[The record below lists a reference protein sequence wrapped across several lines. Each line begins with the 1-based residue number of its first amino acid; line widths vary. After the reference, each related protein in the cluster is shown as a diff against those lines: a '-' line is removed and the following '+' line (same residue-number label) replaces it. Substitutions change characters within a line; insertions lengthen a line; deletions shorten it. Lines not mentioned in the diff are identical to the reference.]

1 MDKKIIDTA
10 KQWISGNYD
19 EKTKQEVQYLL
30 DKNDSDLEN
39 AFYQSLE
46 FGTGGLRGEI
56 GVGTNKMNIY
66 TVGMATQGFANY
78 IKQVYASEKEI
89 KVGVIHDC
97 RIRSRVFAETT
108 ANIFAANGFKV
119 FLSEDLRPTPE
130 LSFAIRQLGC
140 KAGVNITASHNPAK
154 YNGYKAYWEDGC
166 QLVPPHDT
174 NVINEVAKIQ
184 SVDDVKWSGN
194 PENITLWG
202 EEIDR
207 PYIDAIKTL
216 SLNGEAIKNQHNLNI
231 VYTSIHGTG
240 IKLVPRVLQELGF
253 TNVHVVEEQ
262 ANVSGE
268 FPSLLAQ
275 GVAPIKEENYKSE
288 LDWLKALDAH
298 TGSPNPEKESAMKL
312 AIEKGKALNADL
324 IMATDPDG
332 DRVGIVVKNSD
343 GDFEILNGN
352 QTGTLL
358 VQYLIKAWEKQ
369 GKLKGKE
376 FVVKTIVTTELI
388 TEICAKHN
396 VEMFDVLTGFKYIGE
411 KILELEGKKQFI
423 GGGEESFGYLA
434 GDFVRDKDAIIA
446 CALIAEAAAVA
457 AEDGKNLYDVLVET
471 YLEYGLYKEDLL
483 SLKKEG
489 KAGKEEIAAMMTNFR
504 ANPPKELNGSKVIAI
519 KDYGQQKE
527 IDCTTGASSAINL
540 PKSNVLQ
547 FFSEDGSKVTI
558 RPSGTEPLIK
568 FYFGVKTEVA
578 NRNSFKQAEAV
589 LKDKIKAL
597 EKSLGI

>member
-1 MDKKIIDTA
+1 MEQKIIDTA
-10 KQWISGNYD
+10 KQWLTGNYD

-30 DKNDSDLEN
+30 DKNDADLEN
-39 AFYQSLE
+39 AFYQNLE

-78 IKQVYASEKEI
+78 IKQAYAGEKEI
-89 KVGVIHDC
+89 KVAVIHDC
-97 RIRSRVFAETT
+97 RIRSRLFAETT

-130 LSFAIRQLGC
+130 LSFAIRHLGC

-174 NVINEVAKIQ
+174 NVIKEVEKIK
-184 SVDDVKWSGN
+184 SIDDVQWTGN

-207 PYIDAIKTL
+207 PYIDAIKSL
-216 SLNGEAIKNQHNLNI
+216 SLNKEAVQKHKDLKI

-240 IKLVPRVLQELGF
+240 IKLVPRVLAEMGF
-253 TNVHVVEEQ
+253 TNVHVVQEQ
-262 ANVSGE
+262 ANISGE
-268 FPSLLAQ
+268 FPSLLAP
-275 GVAPIKEENYKSE
+275 GVAPVKEENFKSE
-288 LDWLKALDAH
+288 LDWLKALDAN

-312 AIEKGKALNADL
+312 AIEQGKALNADL

-332 DRVGIVVKNSD
+332 DRVGIVVKNSE
-343 GDFEILNGN
+343 GSYEILNGN

-369 GKLKGKE
+369 GKLQGKE

-388 TEICAKHN
+388 TEICAKHK

-434 GDFVRDKDAIIA
+434 GDFVRDKDAVIA
-446 CALIAEAAAVA
+446 CAVVAEAAAVA
-457 AEDGKNLYDVLVET
+457 AEEGKSLYDVLVKT

-483 SLKKEG
+483 SMKKEG
-489 KAGKEEIAAMMTNFR
+489 KAGKEEIDAMMTNFR
-504 ANPPKELNGSKVIAI
+504 ANPPKELNGSKVVLI
-519 KDYGQQKE
+519 KDYGQQKA
-527 IDCTTGASSAINL
+527 IDCVSGTTSAINL

-547 FFSEDGSKVTI
+547 FFTEDGSKVTV

-578 NRNSFKQAEAV
+578 DKNSFKQAEVV
-589 LKDKIKAL
+589 LQDKIKAL
-597 EKSLGI
+597 EKSLS

>member
-1 MDKKIIDTA
+1 MEQKIIDTA
-10 KQWISGNYD
+10 KQWLTGNYD

-30 DKNDSDLEN
+30 DKNDADLEN
-39 AFYQSLE
+39 AFYQNLE

-78 IKQVYASEKEI
+78 IKKAYPNEKEI
-89 KVGVIHDC
+89 KVAVIHDC
-97 RIRSRVFAETT
+97 RIRSRLFAETT

-130 LSFAIRQLGC
+130 LSFAIRHWGC

-174 NVINEVAKIQ
+174 NVIKEVEKIQ
-184 SVDDVKWSGN
+184 SIDDVKWTGN
-194 PENITLWG
+194 PENIILWG

-207 PYIDAIKTL
+207 PYLDAIKTL
-216 SLNGEAIKNQHNLNI
+216 WLNSDAVQKHKNLKI

-240 IKLVPRVLQELGF
+240 IKLVPRVLQEMGF
-253 TNVHVVEEQ
+253 TNVHIVEEQ
-262 ANVSGE
+262 AEVSGE
-268 FPSLLAQ
+268 FPSLLAP
-275 GVAPIKEENYKSE
+275 GVAPIKEENFKSE
-288 LDWLKALDAH
+288 LDWLKALDAN

-312 AIEKGKALNADL
+312 AIEKGKVLNADL

-332 DRVGIVVKNSD
+332 DRVGIVVKNSE
-343 GDFEILNGN
+343 GSYEILNGN

-369 GKLKGKE
+369 GKLQGNE

-388 TEICAKHN
+388 TEICAKHK

-434 GDFVRDKDAIIA
+434 GDFVRDKDAVIA
-446 CALIAEAAAVA
+446 CAVIAEAAAVA
-457 AEDGKNLYDVLVET
+457 AEEGKSLYDILVET

-483 SLKKEG
+483 SIKKEG
-489 KAGKEEIAAMMTNFR
+489 KAGKEEIDAMMKNFR
-504 ANPPKELNGSKVIAI
+504 ANPPKELAGSKVVLI
-519 KDYGQQKE
+519 KDYEQQKAF
-527 IDCTTGASSAINL
+527 DCVNGTSSAINL
-540 PKSNVLQ
+540 PQSNVLQ
-547 FFSEDGSKVTI
+547 FFCADGSKVTV

-578 NRNSFKQAEAV
+578 DKNSFKQAEAV
-589 LKDKIKAL
+589 LRDKIKAL
-597 EKSLGI
+597 EKSLS